1 MKKSAVLLL
10 TATIAFGGAS
20 ALHAEDLGDEGRI
33 TNLEAKVVELENR
46 ISQLELL
53 LSGTNEQV
61 SDFSSPFNLAS
72 GVYIGGEDIPVGDYS
87 FKVLTGDGQLSIY
100 ASYDDY
106 SNDSSGYDYRTA
118 YSLMDESTR
127 NDMTEKG
134 YGFTVASYM
143 TELGNIKITDGLCIA
158 VEGVT
163 LEGTRR

>member
-10 TATIAFGGAS
+10 TAAIAFGGAS

-53 LSGTNEQV
+53 LSGADGQIN
-61 SDFSSPFNLAS
+61 DFSSPFNLAS
-72 GVYIGGEDIPVGDYS
+72 GVYVGGEDIPVGDYS
-87 FKVLTGDGQLSIY
+87 FKVLSGDGELTVYS
-100 ASYDDY
+100 SYDDY
-106 SNDSSGYDYRTA
+106 AADEYSYRA
-118 YSLMDESTR
+118 MYMLMDEATKNS
-127 NDMTEKG
+127 MAKQ
-134 YGFTVASYM
+134 GFGDTFASYSS
-143 TELGNIKITDGLCIA
+143 ELGNIKITDGLCIA